1 MLALL
6 FTTINNSL
14 GIPND
19 RLLPITRKLYA
30 TFNYEHLNQMSFENF
45 LVTLGLVAVPWTNA
59 LKNTMSLRNITIC
72 LKVPLILPL

>member
-19 RLLPITRKLYA
+19 WLLPITRKLYA
-30 TFNYEHLNQMSFENF
+30 TFNYKHLNRMSFENV
-45 LVTLGLVAVPWTNA
+45 LVTLGLVALPWTNA
-59 LKNTMSLRNITIC
+59 LKSTISLRNITIC
-72 LKVPLILPL
+72 LKVPLLLPL